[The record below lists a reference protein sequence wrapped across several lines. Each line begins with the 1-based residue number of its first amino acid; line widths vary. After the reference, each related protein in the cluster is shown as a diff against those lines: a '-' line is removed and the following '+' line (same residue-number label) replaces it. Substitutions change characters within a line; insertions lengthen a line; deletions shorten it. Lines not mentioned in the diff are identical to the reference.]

1 MSRIVHNFVNP
12 DRFIVGTVGQP
23 GDRSF
28 YLQALDGERVISLS
42 LEKHHAKVLGESI
55 DKMLNELSDNN
66 PQLGLPPSARDLEDS
81 DPLAMP
87 VDPEFPLGA
96 IALNWSQEKSYVVI
110 DLVSAENGAIA
121 DEELL
126 DEENQDHDVVRIQ
139 LTPHSARQF
148 SLRCQRVVGAGR
160 PECPLCGELI
170 GADAHLCVR
179 LNGYRTRTPAQIS
192 ALLDG

>member
-12 DRFIVGTVGQP
+12 DRFVVGTVGRP
-23 GDRSF
+23 GERSF
-28 YLQALDGERVISLS
+28 FLQALDGERVVSLS

-55 DKMLNELSDNN
+55 DKMLNELAENN
-66 PQLGLPPSARDLEDS
+66 PQLSLPPSARDLEDS

-96 IALNWSQEKSYVVI
+96 IALNWSQERSYVVI
-110 DLVSAENGAIA
+110 DLVSAENGLIA

-126 DEENQDHDVVRIQ
+126 DEENHDHDVVRIQ

-148 SLRCQRVVGAGR
+148 SLRCQRVVEAGR

-170 GADAHLCVR
+170 ENEAHLCVR
-179 LNGYRTRTPAQIS
+179 LNGYRKRTAAELS
-192 ALLDG
+192 ALLES